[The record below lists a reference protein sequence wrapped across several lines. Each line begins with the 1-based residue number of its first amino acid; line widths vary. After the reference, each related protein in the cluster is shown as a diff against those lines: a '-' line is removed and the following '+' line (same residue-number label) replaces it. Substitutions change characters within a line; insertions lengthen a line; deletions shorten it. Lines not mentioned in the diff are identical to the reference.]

1 MSSGGKKPKGEVH
14 EVINALEVLSAQNGQ
29 RPDVVQNKR
38 DCFQKLIRYMTQGI
52 DMSAA
57 FVPATKCVALS
68 KHDLP
73 LKKMLYLY
81 LRTAAKQ
88 NAAVALLVV
97 QTLLND
103 CKDLDPTIRGLAV
116 RSMAGLRVPE
126 LMDSVFQAV
135 DGGLKDGHPYV
146 REAAVMGVL
155 KCYHQD
161 AAGVRMRGLLDRVET
176 LLSSDSDPQVVANC
190 LYVMQQVG
198 MLEGRVTRQLII
210 SLLNHIRSFR
220 WVLPNSV

>member
-1 MSSGGKKPKGEVH
+1 MPSQQQQPH
-14 EVINALEVLSAQNGQ
+14 HPWLSCCSFRSLTRA
-29 RPDVVQNKR
+29 RVACIPTPPARVVP
-38 DCFQKLIRYMTQGI
+38 QKLIRYMTQGI

-97 QTLLND
+97 QARAGRRGGRAGGQRAWPGVRLARCVRAPLVACPASTLSRPPLSPSQTLLND

-116 RSMAGLRVPE
+116 RSMCGLRVPD
-126 LMDSVFQAV
+126 LMESVV
-135 DGGLKDGHPYV
+135 
-146 REAAVMGVL
+146 
-155 KCYHQD
+155 
-161 AAGVRMRGLLDRVET
+161 
-176 LLSSDSDPQVVANC
+176 
-190 LYVMQQVG
+190 
-198 MLEGRVTRQLII
+198 
-210 SLLNHIRSFR
+210 SLA
-220 WVLPNSV
+220 